1 MEYRG
6 VVGERVVFLGQVQ
19 VWVLR
24 TDRGFQVQEAVVEA
38 LRKDRQAE
46 LAVVGPAVESGLW
59 RRDQNQFCFVEVWA
73 EPGE

>member
-1 MEYRG
+1 MA
-6 VVGERVVFLGQVQ
+6 GERVVFLGQVQ
-19 VWVLR
+19 EEVLR
-24 TDRGFQVQEAVVEA
+24 TDQGFQVQEKVVEA

-59 RRDQNQFCFVEVWA
+59 RRDQNQFCFAEVGA